1 MKQNILKRISIII
14 GVTFILILLILGA
27 FLFTPK
33 LKSSVLRI
41 NKTNTTSSE
50 LTSAEIDQI
59 SNSVVALRCYKPVN
73 NTAEEIFGS
82 GTIINSKDLNINP
95 PNTPYNSS
103 LLLTNG
109 HVVGSSSGGCY
120 PGSKDRHPV
129 GWWKFITSSNE
140 FREDSKNDFAILY
153 EPRDGDWL
161 CDSSVKRSDDPKN
174 LSNGLCT
181 APKPDDNNI
190 KNLSSKELNINSCNI
205 PKNSLIGQKIWIFG
219 YPGLAFE
226 LDSDNQFVYK
236 QNEITTTGIISG
248 IDSNGN
254 FFTDAK
260 IDNGSSG
267 GLAVAKVNNKPCI
280 VGIPTWVAVGNTT
293 ALGLIQPIDNVTS
306 ILK

>member
-95 PNTPYNSS
+95 PN
-103 LLLTNG
+103 
-109 HVVGSSSGGCY
+109 
-120 PGSKDRHPV
+120 SKDRHPV